1 MADTLE
7 EDEDENLKIVGESFL
22 NLNKELNKKDCPQ
35 FIFLNP
41 FIILN
46 TRNIS
51 KILFDTRHNY
61 KDTINDP
68 LVEIYSDDNNSKL
81 TGVKISKIM
90 DAIKDAKKADE
101 IK

>member
-41 FIILN
+41 FVILN

-61 KDTINDP
+61 RGSIKDP
-68 LVEIYSDDNNSKL
+68 LVEIYSDDEDSKL
-81 TGVKISKIM
+81 TNVKISKIM
-90 DAIKDAKKADE
+90 DAIKDAKMKE
-101 IK
+101 